1 MSQEG
6 HSQGPRIDLCVS
18 QLRQFVTDRC
28 SDAWRILKPDRR
40 VRPDSSDQLRASSSP
55 QSLQN
60 VLSMHGDRATEGH
73 VALHQPLTAP
83 AGISAENYVSREELG
98 RATWLLLH
106 TLAAQY
112 PDRPSKQQKKDVTT
126 LVRSHPSPEDLRLH
140 CILIVSLIENS
151 S

>member
-1 MSQEG
+1 MGQET
-6 HSQGPRIDLCVS
+6 HSQGPRIELCVS

-28 SDAWRILKPDRR
+28 SDVWRILKPDKR
-40 VRPDSSDQLRASSSP
+40 VRPDSSDQLRASSSA

-60 VLSMHGDRATEGH
+60 VSSTHDDRATEGH

-83 AGISAENYVSREELG
+83 AAISPENFVSREDLG

-126 LVRSHPSPEDLRLH
+126 LVRSQPLPRRPEAAMYPN
-140 CILIVSLIENS
+140 SLPHRT
-151 S
+151 